1 MFAPLTAS
9 DRKECDVLMGSLK
22 KVALSVWK
30 FIIGCLKYVVL
41 NILFYFFFWL
51 TFSIS
56 GKLKF
61 IPPFIFEASIY
72 IAQPIFNIVLNVI
85 SHSIRRAKYDKI
97 TPENRSPEKNAHGFF
112 NRFKQSFGIS
122 IIDVY
127 PFLALIS
134 MSVYFYIY
142 YLVSY
147 GLGALFLDDFAT
159 LFLIYAC
166 IYAAYTIVKYIVL
179 YIIRRRQSSK

>member
-1 MFAPLTAS
+1 M
-9 DRKECDVLMGSLK
+9 
-22 KVALSVWK
+22 
-30 FIIGCLKYVVL
+30 VL

-134 MSVYFYIY
+134 MSVYFYIDY
-142 YLVSY
+142 VKED
-147 GLGALFLDDFAT
+147 GGFGALFLDGFAT
-159 LFLIYAC
+159 FYLIYAC

-179 YIIRRRQSSK
+179 YIIRRKQSSK